1 MKDLEI
7 LLVKPILAAVKE
19 LFGADLPENQVNFQ
33 TTRKEFEGDITL
45 VVFPMV
51 RFAKKSPEQTAEVV
65 GNYLVENIEFVEKFN
80 VVKGF
85 LNMVISESYWLE
97 TYAKAFQADDFGR
110 VEATEKDPQIV
121 VEYSSPN
128 TNKPLHLGHVRN
140 NLLGYSVAEIIKA
153 SGKRVKKVQI
163 INDRGIHICKSML
176 AWKLFGEGETPESTG
191 IKGDHLVGK
200 YYVRFD
206 QEYKKEIA
214 ALLSEGKTEDE
225 AKKEAPLLVE
235 AQNMLRLWETK
246 DEEVIALWEMMNQWV
261 YDGFDSTYTRMGVDF
276 DKHYYESDTY
286 LLGKKYIDSGLEKGI
301 FYKKEDGSVWVDLT
315 NEKLDHKLLLRGD
328 GTSVYMTQ
336 DIGTAIQRYLDFD
349 FNKMVYTVGNEQDY
363 HFNVLFKILNRLGYS
378 WAKDCHHLSYGMVD
392 LPSGKMKSREG
403 TVVDADDL
411 MQEMVSTAKTISE
424 DLGKLEGFT
433 EDELASIYELI
444 GMGALKYFILK
455 VDPKKRMLFDPTES
469 IDFNGH
475 TGPFIQYTHAR
486 ICSLKR
492 RAKDLKMA
500 TSPESVLHPKEKELL
515 KVLLRYP
522 EVIQEAAADYSPA
535 VIANYTYDL
544 VKEYNQFYQQVPIFG
559 VDSEQDKAFRIG
571 LSGLVGNTIAS
582 AMKLLGITVPE
593 RM

>member
-7 LLVKPILAAVKE
+7 LLVNHILTAVKE

-51 RFAKKSPEQTAEVV
+51 RFAKKGPEQTAEAL
-65 GNYLVENIEFVEKFN
+65 GDYLVENLEFVEKFN

-110 VEATEKDPQIV
+110 VEATENDPQIV

-200 YYVRFD
+200 YYVRFN

-214 ALLSEGKTEDE
+214 TLLSEGKTEDE

-235 AQNMLRLWETK
+235 AQNMLRLWEAK
-246 DEEVIALWEMMNQWV
+246 DEEVIALWERMNQWV

-315 NEKLDHKLLLRGD
+315 DEKLDHKLLLRSD
-328 GTSVYMTQ
+328 GTAVYMTQ
-336 DIGTAIQRYLDFD
+336 DIGTAIQRHLDFD
-349 FNKMVYTVGNEQDY
+349 FNRMVYTVGNEQDY
-363 HFNVLFKILNRLGYS
+363 HFDILFKILNRLGYS

-411 MQEMVSTAKTISE
+411 MQEMVSTAKSISE
-424 DLGKLEGFT
+424 ELGKLDGFN
-433 EDELASIYELI
+433 EEELASIYEMI
-444 GMGALKYFILK
+444 GLGALKYFILK
-455 VDPKKRMLFDPTES
+455 VDPKKRMLFDPSES

-486 ICSLKR
+486 ICSLQR
-492 RAKDLKMA
+492 RAADLNAEAM
-500 TSPESVLHPKEKELL
+500 PESALHAKEKELL

-522 EVIQEAAADYSPA
+522 EVIQAAANDYSPA

-571 LSGLVGNTIAS
+571 LSGLVGKVIAS
-582 AMKLLGITVPE
+582 AMNLLGITVPE

>member
-7 LLVKPILAAVKE
+7 LLIKPILAAVKE

-51 RFAKKSPEQTAEVV
+51 RFAKKGPEQTAEVL
-65 GNYLVENIEFVEKFN
+65 GNYLVEHIDFVEKFN

-85 LNMVISESYWLE
+85 LNMVIAESYWLE
-97 TYAKAFQADDFGR
+97 AYAKAFQTNNFGCI
-110 VEATEKDPQIV
+110 EATEKDPQIV

-176 AWKLFGEGETPESTG
+176 AWKLFGNGETPESTNT
-191 IKGDHLVGK
+191 KGDHLVGK

-206 QEYKKEIA
+206 KEYKKEIA
-214 ALLSEGKTEDE
+214 VLISAGKTEDE

-235 AQNMLRLWETK
+235 AQNMLLLWEAK
-246 DEEVIALWEMMNQWV
+246 DKDVVALWEMMNSWV
-261 YDGFDSTYTRMGVDF
+261 YTGFDSTYKRMGVDF
-276 DKHYYESDTY
+276 DKHYYESNTY
-286 LLGKKYIDSGLEKGI
+286 LLGKKYIDNGLEKGI
-301 FYKKEDGSVWVDLT
+301 FYKKEDNSVWVDLT
-315 NEKLDHKLLLRGD
+315 DEKLDHKLLLRGD
-328 GTSVYMTQ
+328 GTAVYMTQ
-336 DIGTAIQRYLDFD
+336 DIGTAIQRSIDFD
-349 FNKMVYTVGNEQDY
+349 FERMVYTVGNEQDY

-403 TVVDADDL
+403 TVVDADEL
-411 MQEMVSTAKTISE
+411 MHEMVSTAKTISE

-433 EDELASIYELI
+433 EEELASIYEMI

-455 VDPKKRMLFDPTES
+455 VDPKKRMLFDPKES

-486 ICSLKR
+486 ICSLQR
-492 RAKDLKMA
+492 RAADLKIVA
-500 TSPESVLHPKEKELL
+500 NPASALHPKEKELL

-522 EVIQEAAADYSPA
+522 EAIQEAATDYSPA
-535 VIANYTYDL
+535 ILANYTYEL

-559 VDSEQDKAFRIG
+559 VASEQDKAFRIG

-582 AMKLLGITVPE
+582 AMKLLGITVPQ

>member
-85 LNMVISESYWLE
+85 LNMVISESYWLD

-206 QEYKKEIA
+206 KEYKKEIA

-235 AQNMLRLWETK
+235 AQNMLRLWEAK

-433 EDELASIYELI
+433 DDELASIYELI

-492 RAKDLKMA
+492 RAEDLKMA
-500 TSPESVLHPKEKELL
+500 TSPESALHPKEKELL

>member
-1 MKDLEI
+1 MKDLEL
-7 LLVKPILAAVKE
+7 LLVKPILTAVKE

-51 RFAKKSPEQTAEVV
+51 RFAKKGLEQTAEDL

-97 TYAKAFQADDFGR
+97 TYANALQAKDFGR
-110 VEATEKDPQIV
+110 VDATENDPQIV

-140 NLLGYSVAEIIKA
+140 NLLGYSVAEIVKA

-176 AWKLFGEGETPESTG
+176 AWKLYGEGETPESTG

-214 ALLSEGKTEDE
+214 ALVSEGKTEDE

-235 AQNMLRLWETK
+235 AQKMLRLWEAK
-246 DEEVIALWEMMNQWV
+246 DEEVVALWEMMNLWV
-261 YDGFDSTYTRMGVDF
+261 YAGFDSTYKRMGVDF

-286 LLGKKYIDSGLEKGI
+286 LLGKQYIDSGLEKGI
-301 FYKKEDGSVWVDLT
+301 FYQKEDGSVWVDLT
-315 NEKLDHKLLLRGD
+315 DEKLDHKLLLRGD
-328 GTSVYMTQ
+328 GTAVYMTQ
-336 DIGTAIQRYLDFD
+336 DIGTAIQRHLDFD
-349 FNKMVYTVGNEQDY
+349 FNRMVYTVGNEQDY
-363 HFNVLFKILNRLGYS
+363 HFDVLFKILNRLGYS

-411 MQEMVSTAKTISE
+411 MQEMVSTAKSISE
-424 DLGKLEGFT
+424 ELGKLDGFN
-433 EDELASIYELI
+433 EEELASIYEMI
-444 GMGALKYFILK
+444 GLGALKYFILK
-455 VDPKKRMLFDPTES
+455 VDPKKRMLFDPSES

-486 ICSLKR
+486 ICSLQR
-492 RAKDLKMA
+492 RAADLNAEAK
-500 TSPESVLHPKEKELL
+500 PESALHVKEKELL
-515 KVLLRYP
+515 KALLRYP
-522 EVIQEAAADYSPA
+522 EVIQEAANDYSPA

-571 LSGLVGNTIAS
+571 LSGLVGKVIAS
-582 AMKLLGITVPE
+582 AMSLLGITVPE